1 MNNIDLARSFYG
13 HSKILIFALNGPA
26 IGLSAAIVAMG
37 DFIYAAPHAYILTPF
52 SSLGLVAEG
61 ASSVSFVER
70 LGISKAKEA
79 LIMSKPI
86 TCEELVATGFVNKV
100 FTPPSGR
107 KDDSDG
113 FLKLVLAEI
122 EDRLGPHLNQ
132 SSLLQIKEL
141 IRRPSLRKME
151 EANVAEAFVGLDRF
165 VEGIPQEE
173 FRKIAS
179 GQKRHKL

>member
-1 MNNIDLARSFYG
+1 VVNNIDLARSFYG

-26 IGLSAAIVAMG
+26 IGLSAAVVAMG
-37 DFIYAAPHAYILTPF
+37 DFIYAAPHTYILTPF

-107 KDDSDG
+107 KDDSEG

-132 SSLLQIKEL
+132 SSLLKIKEL
-141 IRRPSLRKME
+141 IRRPSLRKIE
-151 EANVAEAFVGLDRF
+151 EANVAEAFAGLDRF
-165 VEGIPQEE
+165 VQGIPQEE

-179 GQKRHKL
+179 G